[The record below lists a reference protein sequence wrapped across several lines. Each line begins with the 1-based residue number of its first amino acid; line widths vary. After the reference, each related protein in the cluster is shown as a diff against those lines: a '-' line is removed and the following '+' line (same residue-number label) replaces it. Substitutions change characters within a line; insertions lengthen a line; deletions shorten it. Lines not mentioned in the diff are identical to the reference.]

1 MPGKARI
8 VKAVLG
14 RRKFRPDPAFEAG
27 MARFLAA
34 ELGRDY
40 LLELYQRNLQ
50 GEDKFAQMMRRVIIK
65 AVARRCGDGL
75 IVGSQVGF
83 KHLETLEIGNTCFI
97 GAGAYI
103 QGRFDGRCVIG
114 NNVWIGPGAYFDAR
128 DLVLGDYVG
137 WGPGAKVLGSAHTGH
152 PRRRADREDGPGDT
166 AGPRP
171 ALGGHRHER
180 RPPSRGHRG
189 KGGDR
194 RGGSRGHPRRPPV
207 RDRGGRPGALPAMA
221 RGSARAPGRAFP
233 PEQGGAEDAGLNATR
248 AGGEPGTLHRW

>member
-1 MPGKARI
+1 MPSRARV

-40 LLELYQRNLQ
+40 LLELYQRNLL
-50 GEDKFAQMMRRVIIK
+50 GEDRFAQMMRRVIIK

-83 KHLETLEIGNTCFI
+83 KHLETIEIGNTCFI

-137 WGPGAKVLGSAHTGH
+137 WGPGAKVLGSAHTGI
-152 PRRRADREDGPGDT
+152 PADVPIVKTDLEIKPVRVEAEADIGTNAVLLPGVT
-166 AGPRP
+166 V
-171 ALGGHRHER
+171 
-180 RPPSRGHRG
+180 G
-189 KGGDR
+189 KGAIVGAGAVVTHDV
-194 RGGSRGHPRRPPV
+194 PPFAIV
-207 RDRGGRPGALPAMA
+207 AGVPAHFLRWREGAPAPRGGRSP
-221 RGSARAPGRAFP
+221 RSRSESKAPG
-233 PEQGGAEDAGLNATR
+233 
-248 AGGEPGTLHRW
+248 

>member
-27 MARFLAA
+27 MARFLADD
-34 ELGRDY
+34 LGRDY
-40 LLELYQRNLQ
+40 LLELYQRNLL

-83 KHLETLEIGNTCFI
+83 KHLERIEIGNTCFI

-114 NNVWIGPGAYFDAR
+114 DNVWIGPGAYFDAR

-137 WGPGAKVLGSAHTGH
+137 WGPGAKVLGSAHTGI
-152 PRRRADREDGPGDT
+152 PSDVPIVRTDLEIRPVRVQPWADIGTNAVLLPGVT
-166 AGPRP
+166 V
-171 ALGGHRHER
+171 
-180 RPPSRGHRG
+180 G
-189 KGGDR
+189 KGAVVGAGAVVTHDV
-194 RGGSRGHPRRPPV
+194 PPFAIV
-207 RDRGGRPGALPAMA
+207 AGVPARFLKWRAGAPAPRGGRSS
-221 RGSARAPGRAFP
+221 RSK
-233 PEQGGAEDAGLNATR
+233 
-248 AGGEPGTLHRW
+248 GEPKTPD